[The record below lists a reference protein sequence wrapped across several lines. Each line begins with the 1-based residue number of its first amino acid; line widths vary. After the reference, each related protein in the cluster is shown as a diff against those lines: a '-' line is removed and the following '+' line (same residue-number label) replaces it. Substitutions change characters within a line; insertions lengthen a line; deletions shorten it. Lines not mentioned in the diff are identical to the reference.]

1 MFKIVHPLWKTIWKS
16 LKMLN
21 IVNIWSRNTT
31 PKYIPKITESIH
43 PHKNSHMNI
52 HSNVIHNSQ
61 NVGTTKTSINW
72 WMYKQNVVYPYNNI
86 SLGNRNEW
94 NSDTCYNMDESRK
107 HNTKWKKTDTKA
119 HYYEMP
125 KEVSVYIERVD
136 WWQLRTSRLREEW
149 VS

>member
-1 MFKIVHPLWKTIWKS
+1 MWRSWNLYKLILECLIVHRFWKTIWKS

-21 IVNIWSRNTT
+21 IFNIWSSNTT
-31 PKYIPKITESIH
+31 PRYIPKRTESIH

-61 NVGTTKTSINW
+61 NVSTTKTSINW

-94 NSDTCYNMDESRK
+94 NSDTCYNMDESWK
-107 HNTKWKKTDTKA
+107 HNMKWKKTNTKA
-119 HYYEMP
+119 HDYEMP
-125 KEVSVYIERVD
+125 K
-136 WWQLRTSRLREEW
+136 
-149 VS
+149 